1 MDENTQVTDAALAR
15 YPGATVLRVETG
27 SDGVNEAHLQT
38 ADGARVTVEVGP
50 TLRSPGKRLRRPTG
64 EHGEELRGSGGGGG
78 GGADRAGAGP
88 LVRRTQQDSTG

>member
-38 ADGARVTVEVGP
+38 ADGARVTVEVGADF
-50 TLRSPGKRLRRPTG
+50 TVTG
-64 EHGEELRGSGGGGG
+64 QEAPPADGRAR
-78 GGADRAGAGP
+78 GGAPR
-88 LVRRTQQDSTG
+88 